1 MAAPVTLLVAN
12 FGRPTN
18 VHDTVADVADEP
30 GRLVLQLR
38 CVLNGDR
45 ERVFKALTEPET
57 LTKWWGPSGFAT
69 PGIELDLRVGG
80 HYRFSMQP
88 PDGEVFHLA
97 GEFLE
102 ITAPSRLAYT
112 FRWEEPDPDD
122 RETVVRLTMD
132 RVGEATQLTLTHGDF
147 ATEARRVLHRDGWN
161 DSFEKLR
168 VLIESDQH
176 G

>member
-1 MAAPVTLLVAN
+1 MTLLVAN

-38 CVLNGDR
+38 CMLNGDR